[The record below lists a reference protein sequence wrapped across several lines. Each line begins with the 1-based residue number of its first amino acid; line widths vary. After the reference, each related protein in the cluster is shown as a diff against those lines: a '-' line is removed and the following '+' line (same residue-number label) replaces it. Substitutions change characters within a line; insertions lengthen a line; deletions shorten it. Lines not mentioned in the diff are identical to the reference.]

1 MSDSKEFI
9 AELEFYDALARLR
22 NAGMGVAA
30 IYFTLK
36 DTEIL
41 SQKENFISAIQKLV
55 ADKLME
61 SFDFKNGDC
70 VFICRN
76 MAPSLFSS
84 IQDYTSKLFLL
95 ASDKIRLFR
104 FDSDFESLL
113 RIARNIRDKYQSQ
126 GKEEKKETKDFPLS
140 PEYLDAIL
148 HNIMGFNIL
157 HFLRRQEA
165 VRLSNKAV
173 EGVFYEYFTSIGEI
187 KKQIAPN
194 VDLLSSKWL
203 FQYLSR
209 FLDLRML
216 SIAKDLFVHTKKCV
230 SLNLN
235 IETLSTF
242 EFDNFL
248 DQKPKNVS
256 LVAEVQ
262 LFDIIENPKAYCRA
276 RDLLRQTG
284 NKILIDSLQP
294 ISFNYIDLNKY
305 DADYYK
311 LLMPLREMSEA
322 ESDMLKLGMST
333 IDPEKIIMMRVEKKN
348 TLVWGLE
355 NNITRFQGYLI
366 DDLVASACKKRCS
379 HETCTKRECRAR
391 KERIWGKI
399 REACEHPELL
409 DEIFENNLGLMA

>member
-1 MSDSKEFI
+1 MVDSKSNI

-36 DTEIL
+36 DTDIVD
-41 SQKENFISAIQKLV
+41 QKPNFISAIQKLV

-61 SFDFKNGDC
+61 YFDFQSGDC
-70 VFICRN
+70 VFICKN
-76 MAPSLFSS
+76 MAPSLFAS
-84 IQDYTSKLFLL
+84 IQDYVTKLFLL
-95 ASDKIRLFR
+95 SAEKIRLFR
-104 FDSDFESLL
+104 FESDFESLL
-113 RIARNIRDKYQSQ
+113 RIARNIRDKHQTTD
-126 GKEEKKETKDFPLS
+126 KVEKKEQKDLPLS

-165 VRLSNKAV
+165 VRLSGKAV
-173 EGVFYEYFTSIGEI
+173 EGIFYEYFTSIGEI
-187 KKQIAPN
+187 KKQIAPK
-194 VDLLSSKWL
+194 VDILSNKWL

-216 SIAKDLFVHTKKCV
+216 SIAKDLFMHTKKCV

-248 DQKPKNVS
+248 DQKPDNVS
-256 LVAEVQ
+256 LIAEVQ

-276 RDLLRQTG
+276 RDLLRRTG

-305 DADYYK
+305 DADFYK
-311 LLMPLREMSEA
+311 LLMPIRDMNDDESE
-322 ESDMLKLGMST
+322 MLKLGMST

-348 TLVWGLE
+348 TLIWGLE

-379 HETCTKRECRAR
+379 LETCSKRECRAR

-409 DEIFENNLGLMA
+409 DEIFENNLGISA